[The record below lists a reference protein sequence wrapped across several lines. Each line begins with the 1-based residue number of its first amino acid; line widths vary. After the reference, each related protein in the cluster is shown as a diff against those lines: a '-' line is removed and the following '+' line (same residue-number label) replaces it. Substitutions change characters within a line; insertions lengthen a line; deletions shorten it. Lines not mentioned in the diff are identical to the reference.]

1 MYGTNNIDLQAMI
14 EHGLNTEEW
23 IWKYFQPIKDFE
35 SDIQNERNSMKPI
48 NQMTLKELKKEEMDL
63 SEYLH
68 FKDQRN
74 EKISQEER
82 NELDAIRSR
91 LDELDPPKY

>member
-1 MYGTNNIDLQAMI
+1 MYGTNNIDLQVMI

-35 SDIQNERNSMKPI
+35 RDTMI
-48 NQMTLKELKKEEMDL
+48 NKIYQMTLKELKKEEMDL

-68 FKDQRN
+68 FKDERN
-74 EKISQEER
+74 EKISQEDI
-82 NELDAIRSR
+82 NELDALRSR
-91 LDELDPPKY
+91 LNELDPPKY

>member
-1 MYGTNNIDLQAMI
+1 MYGTNNIDLQVMV

-35 SDIQNERNSMKPI
+35 RDTMI
-48 NQMTLKELKKEEMDL
+48 NKIYQMTLKELKKEEMDL